1 MIGTLLL
8 PRCHKGPHPDGGRPV
23 VLFLARHHRRHG
35 PRVSLSRLYSQNETG
50 DVRPACSP
58 SRTHP
63 PAPFGRCSLGCS
75 DILIPSRLNRI
86 KTEPP
91 VALRHSFYL
100 SFSLP
105 PASWL
110 RPFPLP
116 VLQRTDDL
124 PCLRP
129 TPETSPIYGQASG
142 VPSPPPPPTVWSGR
156 GGGGGRFEGVQLWAA
171 RGHREGRDLTQ
182 ALRKPQTQNVG
193 HVPVFI
199 NRNLYHPSLNP
210 A

>member
-23 VLFLARHHRRHG
+23 VLFLARHHTRHG
-35 PRVSLSRLYSQNETG
+35 PRVPLSRLYSQNETG

-75 DILIPSRLNRI
+75 DILIPSRLNGF

-91 VALRHSFYL
+91 VALRRSFYL

-142 VPSPPPPPTVWSGR
+142 VPSPPPMVWSGL
-156 GGGGGRFEGVQLWAA
+156 GGGGGRLEGVQLWAA

-182 ALRKPQTQNVG
+182 AIRKP
-193 HVPVFI
+193 
-199 NRNLYHPSLNP
+199 
-210 A
+210 